1 MTAQAK
7 NGAWPRLNAAEMPD
21 VLAGC
26 YSCSVFVTAG
36 TPSYVDLAREVA
48 DALRALNLD
57 VREVDG
63 ALTVDG
69 RRVALDLLERAHP
82 TPAEVRDLIDKLR
95 SDNPVVV
102 VADRISEPGREELR
116 DSGWGWLDR
125 RGHLR
130 VWTPGVRIEGPI
142 PARDQDPHPTSTNA
156 WTTVG
161 LEIALAA
168 LIEPTRA
175 VTARSIAPLIG
186 RSVGAVHQIIG
197 RFNHIGLIGSA
208 TNRPLLPDLFW
219 ETSAH
224 WPEEGWMALPIDL
237 EELSGVVTAEALV
250 RVDERAA
257 TLGGARIPA
266 AGDLPARVYITA
278 SGVLRRARRL
288 ADPQLPARSW
298 IREAPIDWVPTHS
311 DYPPNDDHPWLI
323 AHPMICALRLARDR
337 ARGREIV
344 ADWGI
349 VPGGPDRPDEP
360 DGPGGP
366 DELVEPGGPTEGVS
380 A

>member
-1 MTAQAK
+1 MFCVRDGTAAGSPPLPPSK
-7 NGAWPRLNAAEMPD
+7 IPAIPTEGIGATL
-21 VLAGC
+21 
-26 YSCSVFVTAG
+26 SSVFVTAG
-36 TPSYVDLAREVA
+36 TPAYVDLAREVA
-48 DALRALNLD
+48 DALRALRLD

-82 TPAEVRDLIDKLR
+82 TPAEVRDLTDKLR
-95 SDNPVVV
+95 SDSPVVV
-102 VADRISEPGREELR
+102 VADRISEPGRDELR
-116 DSGWGWLDR
+116 DNGWGWLDR

-142 PARDQDPHPTSTNA
+142 PERDQDPNPRSTNA

-161 LEIALAA
+161 LEVALAA
-168 LIEPTRA
+168 LIDPTRT
-175 VTARSIAPLIG
+175 VTARSVAPIID

-224 WPEEGWMALPIDL
+224 WPDDGWMALPTGI
-237 EELSGVVTAEALV
+237 EELSEVVTPEALV

-278 SGVLRRARRL
+278 PGVLRRARRL
-288 ADPQLPARSW
+288 ADPQLPNRTW
-298 IREAPIDWVPTHS
+298 IRGAPVDWVPTH
-311 DYPPNDDHPWLI
+311 DGYPPNDDHPWLI

-337 ARGREIV
+337 ARGREIL
-344 ADWGI
+344 ADWGVI
-349 VPGGPDRPDEP
+349 PGSAGEG
-360 DGPGGP
+360 DG
-366 DELVEPGGPTEGVS
+366 DTAS
-380 A
+380 